1 MQKWEYCLLSYN
13 SIYKERN
20 FILYYQP
27 GGNIVEQLT
36 IDAVAPKLAELG
48 TQGWELV
55 SAVSTTAMEYYFKR
69 PLP

>member
-27 GGNIVEQLT
+27 GGNMVR
-36 IDAVAPKLAELG
+36 AA
-48 TQGWELV
+48 
-55 SAVSTTAMEYYFKR
+55 YHRCCR
-69 PLP
+69 P